1 MKRII
6 LMMALVLMMTSLFA
20 QSYDS
25 LPIFISPSLTEDNYW
40 NDVRIYEDGWP
51 LHRTNVVPIGE
62 QWSKSLNGEWK
73 FYWVDSPE
81 KAPKLFWLKNYDAS
95 EWKTIYVPANWEI
108 NGYGTPIYVNV
119 DNEFRPN
126 NPPEAPTIDN
136 PVGCYLLD
144 FEIPKE
150 WVRMRFPD
158 NKQPISAT
166 KGRRVY
172 INFGAVKS
180 AFYLWIND
188 HYVGYCED
196 SKTNAEFDITNKV
209 HEGINRLAVQVFRFS
224 NGSYFECQDFWR
236 MSGIERDV
244 TIYSKPGVNVRDYEV
259 HAGLDEN
266 YQKGIFDIGI
276 QIENNPLSW
285 PMKNGKV
292 QVSLY
297 DGEIEIFTLTEMIVD
312 RREKYSLKA
321 DQPLSNIK
329 PWSAEHPNLY
339 RLEIKI
345 LDKKGK
351 EIERIE
357 NHIGFRTSEIKDG
370 KLLING
376 QYVLIKGVNRHEHD
390 PYTGHVISRE
400 SMERDIAL
408 MKQMNINTVRT
419 CHYPDDP
426 YWYEL
431 CDKYGLYVWDEA
443 NCESH
448 AQGYG
453 EKSLA
458 KDPQY
463 KEMIWSRNRN
473 MLERDKNH
481 PSVIMWSMGNECGN
495 GVNFEYTYDWMK
507 DRDLSRPV
515 TYERAIYDRNTDVI
529 GLMYASPKYLQRFVD
544 EGLDSLHR
552 PFIMVEYCHAMGN
565 SMGGLKDYWDVIEAN
580 EQLQGGCIWDWVD
593 QSFIVDSEKFKVDS
607 SVSAIAPPNSQ
618 PSTLNSQLFYAVG
631 GDFGHAYGVGDDD
644 AFCANGVVSSDRR
657 PHHHAAEVKKVYQP
671 IKFTAKDLTWGKFEA
686 KNWLSFTNASAFY
699 CDYEIFSA
707 EKSLMKDK
715 IDLDIE
721 PFGTQ
726 EINIERLRI
735 YGNPG
740 EEFFIRFSVK
750 TKIDQPFMPAG
761 TEIAYDEF
769 KLDWPSAPLEL
780 LPQAKSLS
788 YVASV
793 RGINC
798 GNDDFQVSFD
808 MNTAEI
814 VSYVYKGQKLIDGN
828 LRDNFW
834 RAPTLNDEVDS
845 WALPR
850 WKKSGLQHLTAKTG
864 GLHIERLDDNKV
876 SVTAVVEYYDDKEQL
891 QIVVNKL
898 YLIDGEG
905 NISLTNRVEPMET
918 VTSFPKIG
926 MQFRMP
932 MDYRNLTYFGKNTE
946 NYPDRNA
953 SGKMG
958 LYHVD
963 ALSLFEQHVVPQDN
977 GNHSDTRWLALTS
990 DKSKSG
996 LFVKMQEPFNFSIY
1010 NYDDDN
1016 LTAARRIN
1024 QLNRTDFL
1032 TVNVD
1037 YKQAPIGTATCGPG
1051 VDEKYVIGNQV
1062 YEYTVL
1068 LRAFDKTQ
1076 DPIELTRFQLPNVD
1090 SLMVPMP
1097 EIKASMLGNE
1107 DYRIYNHPLT
1117 VSMTCA
1123 DPKAEIRYTLD
1134 DSEPTEKSR
1143 KYTKPLIINQ
1153 SCKVKAKAFKNG
1165 MVSSFVALRQFDRLN
1180 IKNTTFVNPPAERY
1194 GKEADIALMDGKKGM
1209 EGDYYNDWLGFQG
1222 VDMEATIALALPT
1235 NINVV
1240 KVGLCHEPNDWV
1252 MWPKAVWVSFSKDG
1266 KEFTDWEQAELPVFN
1281 KPDKMQ
1287 GHGRIEARA
1296 RVDEKQVMFV
1306 RVKVENQGVLPDW
1319 HPYKGEKAWIMVDEV
1334 GLE

>member
-1 MKRII
+1 M
-6 LMMALVLMMTSLFA
+6 SLQA
-20 QSYDS
+20 Q
-25 LPIFISPSLTEDNYW
+25 TEVELNAW
-40 NDVRIYEDGWP
+40 NDVNVYEINRLYP
-51 LHRTNVVPIGE
+51 RTNVIPVGE
-62 QWSKSLNGEWK
+62 QWSQCLNGDWK
-73 FYWVDSPE
+73 FKWVDSPS
-81 KAPKLFWLKNYDAS
+81 KAPADFYKEGYDVS
-95 EWKTIYVPANWEI
+95 SWKTFKVPANWEL

-126 NPPEAPTIDN
+126 EPPFAPTVDN
-136 PVGCYLLD
+136 PVGCYVTE
-144 FEIPKE
+144 FNIPETWKD
-150 WVRMRFPD
+150 RLTF
-158 NKQPISAT
+158 
-166 KGRRVY
+166 

-180 AFYLWIND
+180 AYYDWVNGQF
-188 HYVGYCED
+188 VGFTED
-196 SKTNAEFDITNKV
+196 AKTNAEFDLTPYVKVGKNK
-209 HEGINRLAVQVFRFS
+209 LAVKVYRFS

-236 MSGIERDV
+236 LSGIERDV
-244 TIYSKPGVNVRDYEV
+244 VLYSKPTLNVYDYEV
-259 HAGLDEN
+259 QAGLDKN
-266 YQKGIFDIGI
+266 YQNGTFAIKVKL
-276 QIENNPLSW
+276 QSNTNK
-285 PMKNGKV
+285 MQKNSTLIVGAYEGPET
-292 QVSLY
+292 QGFPEHIL
-297 DGEIEIFTLTEMIVD
+297 FTLT
-312 RREKYSLKA
+312 
-321 DQPLSNIK
+321 QPLNELSFTLAEDGYYYAEAELSVDSKEIGK
-329 PWSAEHPNLY
+329 VLPWSAESPNLY
-339 RLEIKI
+339 QLRMSLM
-345 LDKKGK
+345 DKKVRT
-351 EIERIE
+351 IEKLSSSF
-357 NHIGFRTSEIKDG
+357 GFRTVEIKNG

-400 SMERDIAL
+400 AMEEDVRL

-463 KEMIWSRNRN
+463 KQMIWSRNRN

-481 PSVIMWSMGNECGN
+481 PSVILWSMGNECGN
-495 GVNFEYTYDWMK
+495 GVNFEYTYDWLK
-507 DRDLSRPV
+507 KRDSSRPV

-544 EGLDSLHR
+544 EGLDSVYHR

-565 SMGGLKDYWDVIEAN
+565 SMGGMKDYWDVIEAN

-593 QSFIVDSEKFKVDS
+593 QSFIVPDEEG
-607 SVSAIAPPNSQ
+607 I
-618 PSTLNSQLFYAVG
+618 YWHAVG

-686 KNWLSFTNASAFY
+686 KNWLSFTNASAFD
-699 CDYEIFSA
+699 CEYEIFSA
-707 EKSLMKDK
+707 EKSLMKGK

-750 TKIDQPFMPAG
+750 TKEDQPFMSAG
-761 TEIAYDEF
+761 TEVAYDEF
-769 KLDWPSAPLEL
+769 KLDWPSAPLEP

-834 RAPTLNDEVDS
+834 RAPSLNDEVDS

-850 WKKSGLQHLTAKTG
+850 WKKSGLQHLTTKTG
-864 GLHIERLDDNKV
+864 GLHIERLDNNKV
-876 SVTAVVEYYDDKEQL
+876 SVTASVEYYDDKEQL
-891 QIVVNKL
+891 QIVVNNV

-918 VTSFPKIG
+918 VTSLPKVG

-932 MDYRNLTYFGKNTE
+932 LDYRNLTYFGKDTE

-958 LYHVD
+958 LYNMD
-963 ALSLFEQHVVPQDN
+963 ALRLFEQHVVPQDN

-990 DKSKSG
+990 DKSDVG
-996 LFVKMQEPFNFSIY
+996 LFVTMQEPFNFSMY
-1010 NYDDDN
+1010 NYTDDN

-1024 QLNRTDFL
+1024 QLNSTDFL
-1032 TVNVD
+1032 TFNVD

-1051 VDEKYVIGNQV
+1051 VDEKYVIKNQV

-1068 LRAFDKTQ
+1068 FRAFDKTQ
-1076 DPIELTRFQLPNVD
+1076 DPIELTRFQVPNVD

-1097 EIKASMLGNE
+1097 EIKAAMAGNE
-1107 DYRIYNHPLT
+1107 DFRMFNRPLT
-1117 VSMTCA
+1117 ISMTCA
-1123 DPKAEIRYTLD
+1123 DSDAEIRYTTD
-1134 DSEPTEKSR
+1134 GSEPTMKSSLY
-1143 KYTKPLIINQ
+1143 KSSFVITKTCTI
-1153 SCKVKAKAFKNG
+1153 KAKAFKKG
-1165 MVSSFVALRQFDRLN
+1165 KSSSFVTLRQFNRLN
-1180 IKNTTFVNPPAERY
+1180 IKNTTFVNPPVERY
-1194 GKEADIALMDGKKGM
+1194 GKDADIALMDGKKGVA
-1209 EGDYYNDWLGFQG
+1209 GDYYNDWLGFEG
-1222 VDMEATIALALPT
+1222 VDMDATIELAVPT
-1235 NINVV
+1235 EIKVV
-1240 KVGLCHEPNDWV
+1240 KIGLCHEPQSWV
-1252 MWPKAVWVSFSKDG
+1252 MWPKGVWVCFSKDG
-1266 KEFTDWEQAELPVFN
+1266 EEFTDWQMAELPVFDRSDRM
-1281 KPDKMQ
+1281 K
-1287 GHGRIEARA
+1287 GFGRIEARA
-1296 RVDEKQVMFV
+1296 RVDGKKWKYV
-1306 RVKVENQGVLPDW
+1306 RVKVENQGVLPEW
-1319 HPYKGEKAWIMVDEV
+1319 HPYAGQKAWIMVDEV
-1334 GLE
+1334 VVE